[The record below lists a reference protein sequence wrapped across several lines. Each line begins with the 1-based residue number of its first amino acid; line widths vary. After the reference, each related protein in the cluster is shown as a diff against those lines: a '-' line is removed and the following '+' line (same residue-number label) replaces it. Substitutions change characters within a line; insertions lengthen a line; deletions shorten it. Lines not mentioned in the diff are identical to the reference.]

1 MLVENHTTEGEEL
14 LSYVVASGDM
24 RFIGIAERSL
34 FLRHDPELGQVIRG
48 EVLECGPE
56 CDVNLSHIL
65 LEYVMSHEDRSE
77 AEVTAEAADHFGQLL
92 GQELIDLCD
101 RGPAD
106 KPGIQALADA
116 VTIVIN
122 SMDVP
127 FEFDRSKDL
136 LRFTL
141 AYCPLH
147 ASAEKVGLTLWVA
160 LAHRSLTALIEA
172 IAHGLAPRWRLQ
184 SPAERESDLPLREIL
199 FARI

>member
-1 MLVENHTTEGEEL
+1 VLVENHTTEGEEL

-56 CDVNLSHIL
+56 CNVNLSHIL

-77 AEVTAEAADHFGQLL
+77 VKVAAEAADHFGQQL
-92 GQELIDLCD
+92 GQELIDLYD
-101 RGPAD
+101 QEPAD
-106 KPGIQALADA
+106 KPGIQALADS
-116 VTIVIN
+116 VTIVLN

-127 FEFDRSKDL
+127 MEFVQSGNL
-136 LRFTL
+136 LRYTL

-147 ASAEKVGLTLWVA
+147 ATADKAGLNLWVA
-160 LAHRSLTALIEA
+160 LAHRSLIALIETLV
-172 IAHGLAPRWRLQ
+172 HGLAPGWTLQ
-184 SPAERESDLPLREIL
+184 SPAERESDMPLREIL
-199 FARI
+199 FARL